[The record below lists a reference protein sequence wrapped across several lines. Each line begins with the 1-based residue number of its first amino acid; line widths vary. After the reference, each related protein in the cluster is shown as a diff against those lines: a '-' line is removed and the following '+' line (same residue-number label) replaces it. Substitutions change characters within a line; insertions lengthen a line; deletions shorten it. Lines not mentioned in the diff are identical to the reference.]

1 MACYGVEFLG
11 DLSHDTRCG
20 LWLNRPRVELRRAAV
35 IARGVE
41 RAMSGELASP
51 EWYDAMHATTDEAV
65 TQRQLDEAQR
75 NLDRMAAQMAGSM

>member
-1 MACYGVEFLG
+1 M
-11 DLSHDTRCG
+11 
-20 LWLNRPRVELRRAAV
+20 

-65 TQRQLDEAQR
+65 SQRQLDEAQR